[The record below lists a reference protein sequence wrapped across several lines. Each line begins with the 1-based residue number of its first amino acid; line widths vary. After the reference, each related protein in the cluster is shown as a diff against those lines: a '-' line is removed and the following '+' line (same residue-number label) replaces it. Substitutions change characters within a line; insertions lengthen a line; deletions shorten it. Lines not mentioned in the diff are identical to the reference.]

1 MNEKEIIERIVAVE
15 QRSKSNTKRLDEKDG
30 KDAEQDNKIAALS
43 DVYIALTKAN
53 DKIANI
59 EDKVEDISK
68 DLRAIKDKPT
78 KRMDA
83 IWGYIVSA
91 IIVGL
96 ITFTFTVLGLR
107 G

>member
-1 MNEKEIIERIVAVE
+1 MEEKEIIERLVAVE

-53 DKIANI
+53 DKIASI

-68 DLRAIKDKPT
+68 DLREIKEKPA
-78 KRMDA
+78 RRIDA

-91 IIVGL
+91 IIAGL
-96 ITFTFTVLGLR
+96 ITYTFTVLGLR
-107 G
+107 